1 MITIEPFFCYSLVP
15 EDGHKNRPLC
25 LGLGITGIHLAARVP
40 VDLAAAAA
48 VKWVLTSAAVGE
60 VAAFPCRGVFVV
72 VVEDDAHEQAD
83 YGPAGCEQDTVVFD
97 SGGTVREV
105 VGYVM
110 LDGGFGTR
118 GVDLLY

>member
-1 MITIEPFFCYSLVP
+1 M
-15 EDGHKNRPLC
+15 
-25 LGLGITGIHLAARVP
+25 GITGIPLAARIP
-40 VDLAAAAA
+40 VDFAAAAA

-72 VVEDDAHEQAD
+72 VVVVVEDDAHGQAD

-110 LDGGFGTR
+110 LSGGSGTE
-118 GVDLLY
+118 GVDLLYQ